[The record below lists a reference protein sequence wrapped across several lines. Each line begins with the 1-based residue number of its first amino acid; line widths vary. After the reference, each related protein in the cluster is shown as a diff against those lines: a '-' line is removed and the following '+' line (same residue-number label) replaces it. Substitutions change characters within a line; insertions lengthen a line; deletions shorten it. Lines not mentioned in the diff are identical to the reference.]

1 MNTPIFPSRWFI
13 HIGHHKT
20 GSSWM
25 QQVLFTKE
33 HGFCLLND
41 YQEPWKD
48 ALIRALVTGD
58 GFEPDRLRALVR
70 ERWDGVGIPVVS
82 AERLSGHPAS
92 GGFDQMQIAERLH
105 ACFPEVVVVI
115 GTRDPEETK
124 KSTYKQLVR
133 EGLLGKDLAAQ
144 ESTDW
149 KIPQVREAYFHHL
162 QLVQHY
168 QFLFGK
174 GQVVELQYNQL
185 KHEPQSWVKAMEGAY
200 GQPLKIH
207 LTNQHRK
214 RVNKSLSERSVRV
227 ERVMNYFRITPLNPH
242 PLFRLPRLLA
252 RMVAELAVFFGA

>member
-1 MNTPIFPSRWFI
+1 MNGPIFPSRWFI

-20 GSSWM
+20 GTSWM
-25 QQVLFTKE
+25 QQELFTKE

-58 GFEPDRLRALVR
+58 GYEPERLRDLVR

-92 GGFDQMQIAERLH
+92 GGFDQVQIAQRLH
-105 ACFPEVVVVI
+105 ACFPEAIVVI

-133 EGLLGKDLAAQ
+133 EGYLGKDLSAM

-149 KIPQVREAYFHHL
+149 KIPQVREAYFQHL

-168 QFLFGK
+168 QSLFGK
-174 GQVVELQYNQL
+174 GQVVELPYIQL
-185 KHEPQSWVKAMEGAY
+185 EHEPQRWINALEGAF
-200 GQPLKIH
+200 GQSLNIR
-207 LTNQHRK
+207 LTDQHRK
-214 RVNKSLSERSVRV
+214 RVNQSLSERSIRV
-227 ERVMNYFRITPLNPH
+227 ERVMNYFRKTPLNPY
-242 PLFRLPRLLA
+242 PLIRLPRLMA
-252 RMVAELAVFFGA
+252 RLVAELAVFFRA

>member
-1 MNTPIFPSRWFI
+1 
-13 HIGHHKT
+13 
-20 GSSWM
+20 
-25 QQVLFTKE
+25 
-33 HGFCLLND
+33 
-41 YQEPWKD
+41 
-48 ALIRALVTGD
+48 
-58 GFEPDRLRALVR
+58 
-70 ERWDGVGIPVVS
+70 
-82 AERLSGHPAS
+82 
-92 GGFDQMQIAERLH
+92 MQIAERLH

-133 EGLLGKDLAAQ
+133 EGYLGKDLVAM

-242 PLFRLPRLLA
+242 PLFRLPRLMA